1 VVLDEEARKMSLGLS
16 KDRLA
21 QLAAEDPAFQGPD
34 GRFNPGQFDL
44 VLRNA
49 GMTPQGYLDSRSKIA
64 RRQQI
69 V

>member
-1 VVLDEEARKMSLGLS
+1 EQADAIGVSNQVQAQLVAGVVLDEEARKMSLGLS

-49 GMTPQGYLDSRSKIA
+49 G
-64 RRQQI
+64 
-69 V
+69 